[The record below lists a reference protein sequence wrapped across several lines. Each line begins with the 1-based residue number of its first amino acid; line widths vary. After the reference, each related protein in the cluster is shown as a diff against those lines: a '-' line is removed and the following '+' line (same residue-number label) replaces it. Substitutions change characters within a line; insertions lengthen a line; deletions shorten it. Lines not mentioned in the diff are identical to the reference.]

1 MRLLHTGSVP
11 RFKALRVGT
20 VGGGGGGGGVQKA
33 LWVYSM
39 QTEHLETRTHTGVN
53 KGRGL
58 FIELGVMGILE
69 SIFLLMKSRCS
80 RAHSKDKQ
88 LRVKGLRVLTP

>member
-1 MRLLHTGSVP
+1 MWVQWGVE
-11 RFKALRVGT
+11 V
-20 VGGGGGGGGVQKA
+20 VGGMQKA

-80 RAHSKDKQ
+80 QAHSKDKQ